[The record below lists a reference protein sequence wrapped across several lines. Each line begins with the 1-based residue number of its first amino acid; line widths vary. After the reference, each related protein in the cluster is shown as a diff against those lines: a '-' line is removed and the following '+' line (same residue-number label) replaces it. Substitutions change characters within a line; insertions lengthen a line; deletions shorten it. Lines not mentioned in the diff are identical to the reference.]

1 MSCAMFLIFRED
13 LMAEDRDPFIS
24 SLDLEKQKAKMQITK
39 RIDLSQLILKG
50 IIWNEKLSVA
60 IINDDLF
67 MVGDDCK
74 GLKIKSIDRG
84 SVTLSDGI
92 DSFNL
97 ALADDV
103 VPKEKTQ
110 VAESLQEAQPKGTD
124 TQPEEATTQ
133 DRRRSYPNVGFRSQP
148 QGRSPLPSFNMNR
161 NDKR

>member
-1 MSCAMFLIFRED
+1 
-13 LMAEDRDPFIS
+13 
-24 SLDLEKQKAKMQITK
+24 
-39 RIDLSQLILKG
+39 
-50 IIWNEKLSVA
+50 LSVA